1 MKTTFRILP
10 AAAKARPTSRK
21 VFAAAILATALLGA
35 CGKEETAQQDDYVRS
50 VKVVEIDST
59 VLERVYEF
67 PGQIQAGQ
75 QLDLAF
81 EVPGKLTAIKVKEG
95 DMVKKGDLVAT
106 LDTRDYQA
114 SLNSAKATLEEA
126 KLERDRNQR
135 LFDQQAGSKESVEK
149 SIRTVQT
156 AQASFDKAR
165 KAFEDTSLKAPFSGV
180 VAKVFVDDFQNVSAN
195 QDIVVMQDTTTFE
208 AVIDIPE
215 TLWVLAKPGLSNEER
230 NKRSRP
236 EIRLT
241 ALRGESFP
249 ATISETSMLADPKT
263 RTFAVT
269 LAFSPPADLNIS
281 PGMTAAAILHWA
293 REAQGGANIFSVP
306 VGAVGFDDAGKAYVW
321 KIDREKMIASRLVV
335 EAGEVSEGM
344 IGISGEIGEGEL
356 IAGSGVAQIREG
368 MALKRWQP

>member
-10 AAAKARPTSRK
+10 AATKARPTSRK
-21 VFAAAILATALLGA
+21 VFASAILATALLGA

-50 VKVVEIDST
+50 VKVVEIGSS

-356 IAGSGVAQIREG
+356 IAGSGVAQIRQG